1 MGDLV
6 VIFKGLV
13 EFTALIL
20 LGQGLVYILSF
31 GRHETN
37 AVYRLFRL
45 LSSPVVKSVRVITP
59 KQVADRHLPMVG
71 FFLLFWLWFGLL
83 LAKAA
88 IYIPSSGS
96 PAG

>member
-1 MGDLV
+1 LGDLV

-13 EFTALIL
+13 EFAGLIL

-88 IYIPSSGS
+88 MFVPSSGS